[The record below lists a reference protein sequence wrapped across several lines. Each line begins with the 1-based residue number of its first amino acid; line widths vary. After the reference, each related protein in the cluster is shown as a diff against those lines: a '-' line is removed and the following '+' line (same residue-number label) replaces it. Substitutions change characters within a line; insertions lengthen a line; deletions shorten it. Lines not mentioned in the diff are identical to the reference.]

1 MKHGIKRIMEGQGE
15 ILKDYIETELNARI
29 GGLTKVNKKDL
40 KDFEAIF
47 LNLKATVSS
56 DDELLKIIK
65 QSVMDN
71 ESADAARDVEINNLK
86 SINESLQLAL
96 KESLKSI
103 EESTTFNDTD
113 IDELLDVFDKSLH
126 GNITTNKGSL

>member
-15 ILKDYIETELNARI
+15 ILRDYIETELNARI
-29 GGLTKVNKKDL
+29 GGLTKANKKDL

-65 QSVMDN
+65 QSVMNN
-71 ESADAARDVEINNLK
+71 ESADAARDIEINNLK
-86 SINESLQLAL
+86 SINESLQKAL
-96 KESLKSI
+96 KDSLKSI
-103 EESTTFNDTD
+103 EENTTFNDTD
-113 IDELLDVFDKSLH
+113 IGELLDVFNKSLH
-126 GNITTNKGSL
+126 SNITTNKGSL

>member
-29 GGLTKVNKKDL
+29 GGLTKANKKDL